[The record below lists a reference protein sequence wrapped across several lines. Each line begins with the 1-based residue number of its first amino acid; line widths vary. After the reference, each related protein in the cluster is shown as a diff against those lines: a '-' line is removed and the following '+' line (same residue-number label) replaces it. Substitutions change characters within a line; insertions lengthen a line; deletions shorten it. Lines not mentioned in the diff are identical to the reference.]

1 MATHQPCLAV
11 LEQHVTVHQL
21 HLVGTQAFYFP
32 ASQDQ
37 TGLELVFDE
46 VIVTRLFILRD
57 GPCGMFL
64 ELSHRRRIIGTR
76 RVVGYGEPAC
86 LSTLIES
93 RTMRDLFCVLD
104 VSTMSTDKVSVHGSW
119 ASRWVFIL
127 AATGSAVGLGSIW
140 KFPYMVGVY
149 GGGAFVLVFLAC
161 IALIGIPVMIAE
173 TLIGRRSR
181 QSPANALKVLARE
194 AGRSTQWSWGA
205 FAGMITALLIL
216 SFYSVVGGWSLEYI
230 LDVGKGD
237 FQGLSPDNV
246 GAFFGAMIADPWRLV
261 GWHTLFMLLSAMT
274 IDKGVNAGLERS
286 LRILMPLLFILMV
299 VLLGYSLTTG
309 HFMQCVHFM
318 FDFSP
323 EKLLDGLLPAMGH
336 AFFSLSVGVGSIM
349 IYGAYMTREASI
361 SATVV
366 GVALIDTFVS
376 LLAGLALFPI
386 VFAAGLNPGEGPG
399 LMFVT
404 LPVAFGNVAFGQ
416 LMGVVFFV
424 LVAVAAWSSA
434 ISLLE
439 PMVAYLVERT
449 RVRRG
454 WVTFGLS
461 FICWFVGLGTV
472 FSFNIW
478 QQAKFFVS
486 DGGAFHLYQWGA
498 AGGLDFFGVI
508 DFFTSR
514 IMLPLGGLCFV
525 VFAGWVMGREAV
537 RDELSIRS
545 PVLFALTF
553 FLMRYVAPLGIL
565 IVFAAQLWK

>member
-1 MATHQPCLAV
+1 
-11 LEQHVTVHQL
+11 
-21 HLVGTQAFYFP
+21 
-32 ASQDQ
+32 
-37 TGLELVFDE
+37 
-46 VIVTRLFILRD
+46 
-57 GPCGMFL
+57 
-64 ELSHRRRIIGTR
+64 
-76 RVVGYGEPAC
+76 
-86 LSTLIES
+86 
-93 RTMRDLFCVLD
+93 MRDLFWVWDTL
-104 VSTMSTDKVSVHGSW
+104 TMSTDKVSVHGSW

-161 IALIGIPVMIAE
+161 IALIGIPVMMAE
-173 TLIGRRSR
+173 TLIGRRAR
-181 QSPANALKVLARE
+181 QSPANALKVLALE
-194 AGRSTQWSWGA
+194 SGHSTKWSWGA

-230 LDVGKGD
+230 VDVGKGD
-237 FQGLSPDNV
+237 FQSVTPDGV
-246 GAFFGAMIADPWRLV
+246 GAFFGELIADPWRMV
-261 GWHTLFMLLSAMT
+261 AWHTLFMVLSAIT
-274 IDKGVNAGLERS
+274 IAKGVNAGLERS
-286 LRILMPLLFILMV
+286 LRILMPLLFVLMV
-299 VLLGYSLTTG
+299 ILLGYSLTTG
-309 HFMQCVHFM
+309 HFMEGVHFM
-318 FDFSP
+318 FDFKP
-323 EKLLDGLLPAMGH
+323 EQIMEGLLPAMGH

-349 IYGAYMTREASI
+349 IYGAYMTKEASI

-366 GVALIDTFVS
+366 GVALLDTFVS

-386 VFAAGLNPGEGPG
+386 VFAAGLNPSEGPG

-404 LPVAFGNVAFGQ
+404 LPYAFGNVAFGTV
-416 LMGVVFFV
+416 MGVVFFI

-449 RVRRG
+449 KLRRG
-454 WVTFGLS
+454 WVTFWLS

-478 QQAKFFVS
+478 KQAKFFVNE
-486 DGGAFHLYQWGA
+486 GGAFHLYQWGA
-498 AGGLDFFGVI
+498 TAGLDFFGVI

-525 VFAGWVMGREAV
+525 IFAGWVMGREAV
-537 RDELSIRS
+537 RDELSVRS

-553 FLMRYVAPLGIL
+553 FLMRYVAPIGIL

>member
-1 MATHQPCLAV
+1 
-11 LEQHVTVHQL
+11 
-21 HLVGTQAFYFP
+21 
-32 ASQDQ
+32 
-37 TGLELVFDE
+37 
-46 VIVTRLFILRD
+46 
-57 GPCGMFL
+57 
-64 ELSHRRRIIGTR
+64 
-76 RVVGYGEPAC
+76 
-86 LSTLIES
+86 
-93 RTMRDLFCVLD
+93 
-104 VSTMSTDKVSVHGSW
+104 MSTEKVSVHGSW

-149 GGGAFVLVFLAC
+149 GGGAFVLLFLAC
-161 IALIGIPVMIAE
+161 IVLIGVPVMMAE
-173 TLIGRRSR
+173 TLIGRRAR
-181 QSPANALKVLARE
+181 QSPANALKVLAQE
-194 AGRSTQWSWGA
+194 AGHSPKWSWGA

-216 SFYSVVGGWSLEYI
+216 SFYSVVGGWSLDYI
-230 LDVGKGD
+230 IDMGKGD
-237 FQGLSPDNV
+237 FQGVSAADV
-246 GAFFGAMIADPWRLV
+246 GAYFGNVIADPWRLTA
-261 GWHTLFMLLSAMT
+261 WHTLFMFLSA
-274 IDKGVNAGLERS
+274 IVIAKGVVAGLERS
-286 LRILMPLLFILMV
+286 LRIMMPLLFLLV
-299 VLLGYSLTTG
+299 LVLLGYSVTTG
-309 HFMQCVHFM
+309 HFMDGVHFM
-318 FDFSP
+318 FDFKP
-323 EKLLDGLLPAMGH
+323 ENVLEGLLPAMGH

-349 IYGAYMTREASI
+349 IYGAYMTKEASI

-366 GVALIDTFVS
+366 GVALLDTFVS

-404 LPVAFGNVAFGQ
+404 LPYAFGNVMFGQ

-449 RVRRG
+449 RMSRA
-454 WVTFGLS
+454 WVTFWLS
-461 FICWFVGLGTV
+461 FGCWFVGLGTV

-478 QQAKFFVS
+478 KQAKFFVN
-486 DGGAFHLYQWGA
+486 DEGAFHLYQWGA

-525 VFAGWVMGREAV
+525 LFASWVMGREAV

-545 PVLFALTF
+545 PALFALTF
-553 FLMRYVAPLGIL
+553 FLMRYVAPIGIL
-565 IVFAAQLWK
+565 VVFAAQLWK

>member
-1 MATHQPCLAV
+1 
-11 LEQHVTVHQL
+11 
-21 HLVGTQAFYFP
+21 
-32 ASQDQ
+32 
-37 TGLELVFDE
+37 
-46 VIVTRLFILRD
+46 
-57 GPCGMFL
+57 
-64 ELSHRRRIIGTR
+64 
-76 RVVGYGEPAC
+76 
-86 LSTLIES
+86 
-93 RTMRDLFCVLD
+93 MRDLFCVLD

-181 QSPANALKVLARE
+181 QSPANALRTLALE
-194 AGRSTQWSWGA
+194 AGHSSKWSWGA
-205 FAGMITALLIL
+205 FAGMVTALLIL

-230 LDVGKGD
+230 INVGKGD
-237 FQGLSPDNV
+237 FKGVSPGGV
-246 GAFFGAMIADPWRLV
+246 GAYFGEMIADPWRLV
-261 GWHTLFMLLSAMT
+261 GWHTLFMLLSAIT
-274 IDKGVNAGLERS
+274 IAKGVNAGLERS
-286 LRILMPLLFILMV
+286 LRILMPLLFVLMV
-299 VLLGYSLTTG
+299 ILLGYSLTTG
-309 HFMQCVHFM
+309 HFMEGLHFM
-318 FDFSP
+318 FDFTP
-323 EKLLDGLLPAMGH
+323 EKILDGLLPAMGH

-349 IYGAYMTREASI
+349 IYGAYMTKEASI

-366 GVALIDTFVS
+366 GVALLDTFVS
-376 LLAGLALFPI
+376 LLAGMALFPI
-386 VFAAGLNPGEGPG
+386 VFAAGLNPSEGPG

-404 LPVAFGNVAFGQ
+404 LPYAFGNVAFGTV
-416 LMGVVFFV
+416 MGVVFFI

-449 RVRRG
+449 KVRRG
-454 WVTFGLS
+454 WVTFWLS
-461 FICWFVGLGTV
+461 FICWFFGLGTV

-478 QQAKFFVS
+478 KQAKFFVNE
-486 DGGAFHLYQWGA
+486 GAGFHLYQWGA
-498 AGGLDFFGVI
+498 TSGLDFFGVI

-525 VFAGWVMGREAV
+525 VFAGWVMGRGAV
-537 RDELSIRS
+537 RDELSVRS

-553 FLMRYVAPLGIL
+553 FLMRYVAPIGIL

>member
-1 MATHQPCLAV
+1 
-11 LEQHVTVHQL
+11 
-21 HLVGTQAFYFP
+21 
-32 ASQDQ
+32 
-37 TGLELVFDE
+37 
-46 VIVTRLFILRD
+46 
-57 GPCGMFL
+57 
-64 ELSHRRRIIGTR
+64 
-76 RVVGYGEPAC
+76 
-86 LSTLIES
+86 
-93 RTMRDLFCVLD
+93 MRDLFWLG
-104 VSTMSTDKVSVHGSW
+104 VSIMSTDKVSVHGSW

-140 KFPYMVGVY
+140 KFPYMVGAY

-181 QSPANALKVLARE
+181 LSPANALKTLAQE
-194 AGRSTQWSWGA
+194 AGHSPRWSWGA

-216 SFYSVVGGWSLEYI
+216 SFYSVVGGWSLDYI
-230 LDVGKGD
+230 IDMGRGD
-237 FQGLSPDNV
+237 FQGVSPDQV
-246 GAFFGAMIADPWRLV
+246 GAYFGAVIADPWRLIL
-261 GWHTLFMLLSAMT
+261 WHTIFMLLSAVV
-274 IDKGVNAGLERS
+274 IGKGVEAGLEKS
-286 LRILMPLLFILMV
+286 LRIMMPMLFLLMLA
-299 VLLGYSLTTG
+299 LLGYSLTTG
-309 HFMQCVHFM
+309 HFMEGVHFM
-318 FDFSP
+318 FDFNP
-323 EKLLDGLLPAMGH
+323 EKVLDGLLPAMGH

-349 IYGAYMTREASI
+349 VYGAYMTKGASI
-361 SATVV
+361 SSTVV
-366 GVALIDTFVS
+366 GIALLDTFVS

-386 VFAAGLNPGEGPG
+386 VFAAGLNPSEGPG

-404 LPVAFGNVAFGQ
+404 LPYAFGNVAFGQ
-416 LMGVVFFV
+416 LMGIVFFV

-449 RVRRG
+449 RIRRA
-454 WVTFGLS
+454 WVTFWLA
-461 FICWFVGLGTV
+461 FTCWFVGLGTV

-478 QQAKFFVS
+478 QKAKFFVN

-498 AGGLDFFGVI
+498 STGLDFFGVI

-525 VFAGWVMGREAV
+525 VFAGWVMGRETV

-545 PVLFALTF
+545 PLLFNLTY

-565 IVFAAQLWK
+565 VVFAAQLWK